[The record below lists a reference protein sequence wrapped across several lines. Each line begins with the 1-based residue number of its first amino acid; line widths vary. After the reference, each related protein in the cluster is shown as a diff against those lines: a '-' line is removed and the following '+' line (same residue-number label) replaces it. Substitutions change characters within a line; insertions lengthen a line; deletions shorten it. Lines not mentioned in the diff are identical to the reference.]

1 MEKKP
6 PEPMT
11 PFDELVTSPAL
22 QAVKLLIPYTPAS
35 GRQMLAAF
43 VKMQE
48 LRQALSLFS
57 GKQSSIRAQALNK
70 TSSSLFDILTS
81 LKPYLSRKDAEMLDM
96 IINLKEIMET
106 AEMMKETSSFSG
118 EEGGFSPMDLVMG
131 MLTPEQQ
138 ETFRMYNAMF
148 SQTLDD
154 IRKGDEDDERMDEQS
169 GNEEYR
175 SGETGADPLYGPAGD
190 LPDERGG
197 RPGGKPYG
205 DLPGDSI

>member
-70 TSSSLFDILTS
+70 TSSSLS
-81 LKPYLSRKDAEMLDM
+81 
-96 IINLKEIMET
+96 
-106 AEMMKETSSFSG
+106 
-118 EEGGFSPMDLVMG
+118 
-131 MLTPEQQ
+131 
-138 ETFRMYNAMF
+138 TF
-148 SQTLDD
+148 
-154 IRKGDEDDERMDEQS
+154 
-169 GNEEYR
+169 
-175 SGETGADPLYGPAGD
+175 
-190 LPDERGG
+190 
-197 RPGGKPYG
+197 
-205 DLPGDSI
+205 

>member
-43 VKMQE
+43 VKLQE
-48 LRQALSLFS
+48 LRQTIHVFGSLQGGIS
-57 GKQSSIRAQALNK
+57 AQALDRPPA
-70 TSSSLFDILTS
+70 SLFDILIS
-81 LKPYLSRKDAEMLDM
+81 LKPYLSRRDADMLDM

-106 AEMMKETSSFSG
+106 MEMMKESSGQSDG
-118 EEGGFSPMDLVMG
+118 DNGFSPMDLIAG

-138 ETFRMYNAMF
+138 EAFQMYSAMF
-148 SQTLDD
+148 SQTPDD
-154 IRKGDEDDERMDEQS
+154 VRKGDDSDERMDEQS
-169 GNEEYR
+169 PDTGNGSVE
-175 SGETGADPLYGPAGD
+175 AGTD
-190 LPDERGG
+190 
-197 RPGGKPYG
+197 
-205 DLPGDSI
+205 

>member
-148 SQTLDD
+148 SQTPDD

-169 GNEEYR
+169 PDTGDG
-175 SGETGADPLYGPAGD
+175 SGQAGTD
-190 LPDERGG
+190 
-197 RPGGKPYG
+197 
-205 DLPGDSI
+205 